1 VRHRAAGV
9 LGAALALAGPP
20 MPAAAE
26 RIGRSVEGRPIGLT
40 RVGDP
45 AATRRV
51 LVVGCVHGHECAGR
65 GVVDALREATPPA
78 RTQLLLVR
86 NANPDG
92 FARRTRGNAHGVDLN
107 RNAAQGWRARGLR
120 GTLQDPGARPFS
132 EPETRALRALIL
144 RERPALTVWYHQ
156 ALALV
161 DPPEAGRARPARD
174 YARRTGLPLRRLPA
188 YPGSLSRWQ
197 NARVRAGSSFVVELP
212 RGRLRPVGVLV
223 HAAAVLSAALGAE
236 ARRGRARR
244 RPASGSPS
252 RDPSPRRSPDG

>member
-1 VRHRAAGV
+1 VRLAVAAAV
-9 LGAALALAGPP
+9 AAAVGLAV
-20 MPAAAE
+20 PAAEAAEAE

-45 AATRRV
+45 VASHKV
-51 LVVGCVHGHECAGR
+51 LVVGCVHGKECAGR
-65 GVVDALREATPPA
+65 ALVAALAHATPPPG
-78 RTQLLLVR
+78 TQLLLVR

-107 RNAAQGWRARGLR
+107 RNAAEGWRRTA
-120 GTLQDPGARPFS
+120 QAPGARPFS

-144 RERPALTVWYHQ
+144 RERPALTLWYHQ

-161 DPPEAGRARPARD
+161 DRPETGDTRLART

-197 NARVRAGSSFVVELP
+197 NARVRPGSSFVVELP
-212 RGRLRPVGVLV
+212 PGRLGPVALLR
-223 HAAAVLSAALGAE
+223 HADAVLRSAS
-236 ARRGRARR
+236 RP
-244 RPASGSPS
+244 RPA
-252 RDPSPRRSPDG
+252 